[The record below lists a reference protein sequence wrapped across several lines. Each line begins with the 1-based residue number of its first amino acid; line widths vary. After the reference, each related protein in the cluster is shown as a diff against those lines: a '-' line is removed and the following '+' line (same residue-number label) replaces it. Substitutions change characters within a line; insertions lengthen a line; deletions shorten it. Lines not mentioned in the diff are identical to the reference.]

1 MRHLLPRWP
10 LPVAGLAL
18 LLTACGPSHPPA
30 ETATI
35 SPPALFDRL
44 GGYVGIAA
52 IMDDFVGRAVTDDR
66 IAPYF
71 RNINMSHMKSGMRE
85 FLCAE
90 TGGPC
95 RYTGKPMREA
105 HAGLGVTDAAFDA
118 MLDDLRKTL
127 NKTIIPIADRELVV
141 LALSGQ
147 RGEVVQP
154 GPLPKAEASAAPA
167 TRDKPATH
175 DKKAKK
181 KKKKAASQPATARIK
196 PAHLSKSGSKVPA
209 PVDSKL
215 TTTRDTPISR

>member
-1 MRHLLPRWP
+1 MRHPLSRWT
-10 LPVAGLAL
+10 LPVIGVAL
-18 LLTACGPSHPPA
+18 LLTACGPSRPPA
-30 ETATI
+30 ETARIT
-35 SPPALFDRL
+35 PPVLFDRL

-52 IMDDFVGRAVTDDR
+52 ILDDFVGRAVVDDR

-71 RNINMSHMKSGMRE
+71 RNINLSHMKSGMRE

-105 HAGLGVTDAAFDA
+105 HAGLGISDAAFDA
-118 MLDDLRKTL
+118 MIDDLRKTL
-127 NKTIIPIADRELVV
+127 NKTIISIADRDLVV

-154 GPLPKAEASAAPA
+154 GPPPKAEASAAPA
-167 TRDKPATH
+167 TSS
-175 DKKAKK
+175 KKAKT
-181 KKKKAASQPATARIK
+181 KKKKAASHSATARIK
-196 PAHLSKSGSKVPA
+196 PAHLSKSGSKVSAPA
-209 PVDSKL
+209 DSKL